1 MSPENSFLLSF
12 IHFLS
17 PRRRFVTEP
26 QVERLYGQVDVLL
39 FNPPYV
45 VTSEEELAG
54 AGQSLAAAW
63 AGGPDGRQVID
74 RLLPLIPVRFA
85 SFFMRLPSRFL
96 VQIQGAPRQHSASYL
111 LGLVFLSPQ
120 ARTDGLQLILS
131 PGGRFYMLLISE
143 NKPEEIVAFLHSK
156 GMTAQV
162 QCSQTL
168 LFQML
173 KSRTAQNEFEM
184 IWKFWWP

>member
-1 MSPENSFLLSF
+1 VSPENSFLLSF

-17 PRRRFVTEP
+17 PSGRFVTEP

-85 SFFMRLPSRFL
+85 CFFMRLPPHFL
-96 VQIQGAPRQHSASYL
+96 VQIQGSQAAALGFLLAWSCLPR
-111 LGLVFLSPQ
+111 PK
-120 ARTDGLQLILS
+120 ARTDGLQQILS

-162 QCSQTL
+162 Q
-168 LFQML
+168 
-173 KSRTAQNEFEM
+173 N
-184 IWKFWWP
+184 